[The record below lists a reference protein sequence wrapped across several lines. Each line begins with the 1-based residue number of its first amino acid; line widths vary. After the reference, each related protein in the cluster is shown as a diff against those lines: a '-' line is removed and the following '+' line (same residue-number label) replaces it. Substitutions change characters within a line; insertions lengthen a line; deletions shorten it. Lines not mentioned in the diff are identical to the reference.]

1 VPSIKGAI
9 ISLAQSEK
17 VKAGLIW
24 ASQTI
29 EIFLGLPEDQKK
41 GAERII
47 YAFLSM
53 VSQEVALAK
62 TVTRH
67 ESWDGVE
74 GHIEKAL
81 IMISSGVAQEA
92 GVHLS
97 RALSRVTN
105 IAQQSMSLLKER
117 DLL

>member
-1 VPSIKGAI
+1 VPGIKEAI
-9 ISLAQSEK
+9 IALAQSEK
-17 VKAGLIW
+17 AKAGLIW

-62 TVTRH
+62 ALTRH

-81 IMISSGVAQEA
+81 IMISSGVGQEA

-105 IAQQSMSLLKER
+105 IAQHSMSLLKENG
-117 DLL
+117 LL

>member
-1 VPSIKGAI
+1 MPSIKEAI
-9 ISLAQSEK
+9 IALAQSEK
-17 VKAGLIW
+17 AKAGLIW

-41 GAERII
+41 GAERLL
-47 YAFLSM
+47 YAFLNM

-62 TVTRH
+62 ALTKH

-81 IMISSGVAQEA
+81 VMISSGVGQEA

-105 IAQQSMSLLKER
+105 IAQQSMSLLKEK

>member
-1 VPSIKGAI
+1 M
-9 ISLAQSEK
+9 AQSEK
-17 VKAGLIW
+17 AKAGLIW
-24 ASQTI
+24 ASQAI

-47 YAFLSM
+47 YAYLNM
-53 VSQEVALAK
+53 VSKEVALARALTK
-62 TVTRH
+62 H

-81 IMISSGVAQEA
+81 IMISSGVGQEA

-105 IAQQSMSLLKER
+105 IAQQSMSFLKER
-117 DLL
+117 ELL